1 MPIPT
6 LDRTDREIV
15 ALLQNDSRMAYKQIA
30 GKVGLA
36 ASTVYDRI
44 RRLEREGVLQG
55 AHMAVDP
62 SALGIRLE
70 AMLFINLSA
79 HQVGTQETL
88 VEWMRT
94 RPEVRGWFNL
104 AGRLDFAVH
113 VAARDADHLRDIVF
127 HGFTSRPEVDHVE
140 TNMIFE
146 QERLH
151 VLPDYLG

>member
-1 MPIPT
+1 MPTPT
-6 LDRTDREIV
+6 LDRIDREIV
-15 ALLQNDSRMAYKQIA
+15 RLLQNDSRLPYKQIA
-30 GKVGLA
+30 GEVGLA
-36 ASTVYDRI
+36 ASTVYERI
-44 RRLEREGVLQG
+44 RRLERDGVLQG
-55 AHMAVDP
+55 AHMSVAP
-62 SALGIRLE
+62 TALGVRLE

-88 VEWMRT
+88 VEWMTT

-127 HGFTSRPEVDHVE
+127 HGFTSRPEVHHVE

-146 QERLH
+146 QQRFH
-151 VLPDYLG
+151 VLPDYLD